1 MTTQREHPAVAML
14 RSEIEMMM
22 SDRDALLRVAGAAAK
37 FVEGEH
43 RKIAGIGDPAGRVA
57 GIQRQRAVGGFAE
70 GCAAK
75 RETPLI
81 ACTVWARRE

>member
-37 FVEGEH
+37 FVE
-43 RKIAGIGDPAGRVA
+43 KVNIAKLPVSAIPL
-57 GIQRQRAVGGFAE
+57 AE
-70 GCAAK
+70 ALASGVNALSEDSLKEALHSVK
-75 RETPLI
+75 R
-81 ACTVWARRE
+81 R

>member
-37 FVEGEH
+37 FVE
-43 RKIAGIGDPAGRVA
+43 KVNIARLPVSAIPL
-57 GIQRQRAVGGFAE
+57 AE
-70 GCAAK
+70 SLASSVNALSEDSLKDALQSVK
-75 RETPLI
+75 R
-81 ACTVWARRE
+81 R